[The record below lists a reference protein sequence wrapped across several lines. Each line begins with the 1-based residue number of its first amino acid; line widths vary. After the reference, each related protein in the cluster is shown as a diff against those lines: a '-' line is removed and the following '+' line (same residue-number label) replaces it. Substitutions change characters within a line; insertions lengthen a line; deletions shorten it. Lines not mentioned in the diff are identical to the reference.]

1 MKRAHLFAAVC
12 SVYWLADSVH
22 AGLMDRSPVTV
33 RCLINSISRFILLV
47 SCQTQTPMPIQKDY
61 RSMAMVLKHLKTVL
75 DEIVD
80 YEVSSDE
87 ILYKECEELDL
98 AVNEAREFMEN
109 CYPKMSK
116 ICV

>member
-1 MKRAHLFAAVC
+1 
-12 SVYWLADSVH
+12 
-22 AGLMDRSPVTV
+22 
-33 RCLINSISRFILLV
+33 
-47 SCQTQTPMPIQKDY
+47 MPIQKDY

-80 YEVSSDE
+80 HKVSSDE

-109 CYPKMSK
+109 WNPKMSK
-116 ICV
+116 ICCVSIFI